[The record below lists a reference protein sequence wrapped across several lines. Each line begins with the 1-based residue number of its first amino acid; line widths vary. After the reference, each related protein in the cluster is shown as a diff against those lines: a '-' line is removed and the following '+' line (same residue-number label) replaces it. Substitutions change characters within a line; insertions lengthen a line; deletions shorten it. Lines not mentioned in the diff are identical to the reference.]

1 MKKIVACCGF
11 ALALLGTL
19 ALEASAQ
26 TSCSAFYAIC
36 QQRCVASG
44 KTPDC
49 SICKE
54 HLRSCKRTGCV
65 TEGRKWGGNT
75 LCNLKKS

>member
-1 MKKIVACCGF
+1 MKIHLSCGF

-26 TSCSAFYAIC
+26 TSCSGFYAIC
-36 QQRCVASG
+36 QQRCVTSG
-44 KTPDC
+44 LRPDC

-54 HLRSCKRTGCV
+54 HLRTCKSTGCV
-65 TEGRKWGGNT
+65 TEGRRWGGKT

>member
-1 MKKIVACCGF
+1 MMKIGISYGF
-11 ALALLGTL
+11 ALALLGAL
-19 ALEASAQ
+19 AVEASAQ
-26 TSCSAFYAIC
+26 TSCSDFYAIC

-44 KTPDC
+44 SRPDC

-54 HLRSCKRTGCV
+54 HLRTCRRTGCV
-65 TEGRKWGGNT
+65 TEGRRWGGKT